1 MEFSLR
7 DIDVDGDFITG
18 KIDRIEKNSDGTY
31 QLYDYKTGSAV
42 SENQIAIGGTKE
54 NYFNQL
60 CFYKYAFENLTDK
73 KVAQTG
79 IIYVE
84 ENVTREKTLTTE
96 DMAYIKNK
104 IKEVYEN
111 IKNLKFNPSCDPSS
125 CKFCQYQQ
133 MCKLDL
139 I

>member
-1 MEFSLR
+1 M
-7 DIDVDGDFITG
+7 
-18 KIDRIEKNSDGTY
+18 
-31 QLYDYKTGSAV
+31 YDYKTGSAV
-42 SENQIAIGGTKE
+42 SENQIAIGGSKE

-60 CFYKYAFENLTDK
+60 CFYKYAFEKLTGN

-84 ENVTREKTLTTE
+84 ENVTREKALTKE
-96 DMAYIKNK
+96 DMTYIENK